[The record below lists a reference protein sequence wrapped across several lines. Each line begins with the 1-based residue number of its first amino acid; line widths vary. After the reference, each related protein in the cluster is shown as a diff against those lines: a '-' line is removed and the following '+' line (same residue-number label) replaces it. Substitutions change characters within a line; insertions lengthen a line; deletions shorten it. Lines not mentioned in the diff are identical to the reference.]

1 MSSSYYRASRRASN
15 PYPTPTPSPNPYPP
29 PAPSPSPSPTPKP
42 DPNPNPYPSPGKPT
56 GIFALLEE
64 QGRLGERGTDKTFTL
79 TLFNYHFGK
88 NAHLQPYP

>member
-1 MSSSYYRASRRASN
+1 MHYAATTLVAGK
-15 PYPTPTPSPNPYPP
+15 PTGTLTLTLTLI
-29 PAPSPSPSPTPKP
+29 A
-42 DPNPNPYPSPGKPT
+42 GKPT

-88 NAHLQPYP
+88 NKHLGKPHVRAGQACRRAARTGSNHRLLAWRS